1 MLDSTIE
8 ILGNA
13 APVAAALLGLFFS
26 FFLERIGRR
35 KAKAVEAEVI
45 SALGLTERASPE
57 GTSANSSHESH
68 TAPADEA
75 SNDPQNNPVSPS
87 QNIYVDLR
95 NGSEASEAL
104 AEIAQQQSDGHARLI
119 VKYYAQGHQQAF
131 VTFIASIAFAVVGFG
146 VIIAACVYLL
156 THPKDPEPAAIS
168 GAVGLVTQGVGYLFF
183 RRADNARGLMMQLI
197 DKLRDDRDRE
207 IKFIAGMVSANSIVS
222 PSLRDAVKVATAV
235 HLAGVS
241 MSPEQIEAIAKEAAR
256 PSTTNA
262 APIYINPPPKS
273 DTPASTP

>member
-1 MLDSTIE
+1 ME
-8 ILGNA
+8 K
-13 APVAAALLGLFFS
+13 
-26 FFLERIGRR
+26 IGRR
-35 KAKAVEAEVI
+35 KAKAVEAEFI
-45 SALGLTERASPE
+45 SALGLSKLASPE
-57 GTSANSSHESH
+57 STAANSFDEEN
-68 TAPADEA
+68 TALANEA
-75 SNDPQNNPVSPS
+75 GNSTHINVGPPS

-235 HLAGVS
+235 QLAGVS
-241 MSPEQIEAIAKEAAR
+241 MSPAQIEAIAKEAAR
-256 PSTTNA
+256 PSTANA
-262 APIYINPPPKS
+262 APIYINPPAKS
-273 DTPASTP
+273 DAPASTP

>member
-1 MLDSTIE
+1 M
-8 ILGNA
+8 GNA
-13 APVAAALLGLFFS
+13 AVAVTALLGL
-26 FFLERIGRR
+26 LLWTRIGRGR
-35 KAKAVEAEVI
+35 AEAVEAEVI
-45 SALGLTERASPE
+45 SALGLTERPPPQDPSAEASK
-57 GTSANSSHESH
+57 SHDAE
-68 TAPADEA
+68 ADEA
-75 SNDPQNNPVSPS
+75 SDNPQKNPSS
-87 QNIYVDLR
+87 ANQTIYVDLR

-235 HLAGVS
+235 QLAGVS
-241 MSPEQIEAIAKEAAR
+241 MSPEQIGAIARESAR

-262 APIYINPPPKS
+262 APIFINPPPKS